1 MNSKW
6 AGWAAT
12 GAILMVIVGAFKAI
26 SGFIGLF
33 NDEWLVR
40 GFNAYYFIDVS
51 ALAWWYLIVGVILVL
66 AGLAVMNGKAWG
78 RWVGVFAA
86 GVAIISELL
95 LAAGLPAVVDPL
107 DHDVRVHPHRLHR
120 GGFGR
125 LVNKIPN
132 VHDEE
137 SVRRRSRRPGRGR
150 TPPPGQTAED

>member
-6 AGWAAT
+6 AGWAAA
-12 GAILMVIVGAFKAI
+12 GAILMVIVGGFKAI

-40 GFNAYYFIDVS
+40 GFNAYYFIDIS

-66 AGLAVMNGKAWG
+66 AGLAVMNGRAWG

-95 LAAGLPAVVDPL
+95 WLPVYPLWSILLIAMYVFIIVGLVAV
-107 DHDVRVHPHRLHR
+107 
-120 GGFGR
+120 G
-125 LVNKIPN
+125 
-132 VHDEE
+132 
-137 SVRRRSRRPGRGR
+137 S
-150 TPPPGQTAED
+150 ED